1 MWDHGD
7 GVFLFP
13 VCVVVV
19 GCGQRERRRE
29 RRCSDSRSL
38 LSAGFEKHPHTKD
51 VVCKKIDSE
60 FPVGF

>member
-38 LSAGFEKHPHTKD
+38 LSAGFKKHPHTKD
-51 VVCKKIDSE
+51 VVYKK
-60 FPVGF
+60 